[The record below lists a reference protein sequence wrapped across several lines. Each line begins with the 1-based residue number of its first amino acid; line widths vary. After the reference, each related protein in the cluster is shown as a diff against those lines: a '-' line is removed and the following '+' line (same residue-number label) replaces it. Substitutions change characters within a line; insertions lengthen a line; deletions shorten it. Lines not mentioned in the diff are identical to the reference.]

1 MEYRSLGKT
10 GLRVSEIGFG
20 CGNTA
25 GLLTGGD
32 YDEQRKAIQRA
43 LDLGINY
50 FDTAPNYGE
59 RVYER
64 GRSESNLGKLLTE
77 LGARPVVGTKI
88 ELHSHDLNDIRGAVA
103 RSVDESLERL
113 DVTAVDVLYLHNR
126 IGSERSGDGGGAGT
140 MGGRVALRDVLGPAG
155 VLEAFQ
161 RQRSEGKV
169 RFLAFCSTG
178 SDPAAN
184 REIIEHGGFDCVQ
197 LSYSILEPTEGRLPP
212 PGYRGEDYG
221 QTIELAGEHQ
231 LGVVVIRVLGG
242 GVLSGAREPHPLN
255 TGSTVQRSY
264 APGAKRA
271 NALRFVHRPGEHTMA
286 QAAIRYALT
295 KPEVSTVLVGFS
307 SVDQVD
313 EAAAAS
319 GQGPLDQ
326 ADLEQIEGLY
336 ATDFRVHQ

>member
-25 GLLTGGD
+25 GLLTGGG
-32 YDEQRKAIQRA
+32 YEEQRQAIQRA
-43 LDLGINY
+43 LELGINY

-64 GRSESNLGKLLTE
+64 GRSESNLGKLLKE
-77 LGARPVVGTKI
+77 LGAHPVLGTKI
-88 ELHSHDLNDIRGAVA
+88 ELHAHDLADIPGAVA

-113 DVTAVDVLYLHNR
+113 DLANVDLLYLHNR
-126 IGSERSGDGGGAGT
+126 VGAERGGDAGGAGT
-140 MGGRVALRDVLGPAG
+140 IGGRLALRDVLGPGG
-155 VLEAFQ
+155 VLEAFE

-169 RFLAFCSTG
+169 RFLAFCSSG
-178 SDPAAN
+178 GDPVAN
-184 REIIEHGGFDCVQ
+184 LEIIEHGGFDCVQ
-197 LSYSILEPTEGRLPP
+197 LSYSILEPTEGRAAP

-221 QTIELAGEHQ
+221 QTIDFAGEHQ
-231 LGVVVIRVLGG
+231 LGVVVIRVLSG

-255 TGSTVQRSY
+255 TGSGVERSY
-264 APGAKRA
+264 AADATRA
-271 NALRFVHRPGEHTMA
+271 EALRFMDRPGEHTMA

-307 SVDQVD
+307 SVDHVD

-319 GQGPLDQ
+319 GRGPLAA
-326 ADLEQIEGLY
+326 ADLGQIEELY
-336 ATDFRVHQ
+336 TTDFKVRE